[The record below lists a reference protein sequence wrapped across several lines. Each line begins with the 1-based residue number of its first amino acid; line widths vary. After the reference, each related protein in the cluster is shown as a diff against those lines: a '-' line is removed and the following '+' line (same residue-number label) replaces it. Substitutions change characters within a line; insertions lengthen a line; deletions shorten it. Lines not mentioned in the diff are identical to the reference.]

1 MILQRAMSS
10 IEITDLQRKALSLAF
25 LQSQMMA
32 AVLGESLEPALCDR
46 VVPRSGLDADDQFAI
61 YRHATAALLE
71 KALVISYPATA
82 RVIGSATFGQIIAD
96 YVAATP
102 SRSGD
107 LEGYGTDLGDF
118 LERHP
123 FTDIPLIAPDLVRF
137 EWLVA
142 QLARAPDK
150 PVFDYEKLAT
160 IEADQL
166 PELRLALVPR
176 AALFRSSLPVLATW
190 SDTDSGRHEHGDSLL
205 LVCDDELRAIELN
218 PDAWTFHS
226 TLSAGGTLGEAVEA
240 AIGINP
246 DFDLGGALDQILRMR
261 ALSIR
266 S

>member
-10 IEITDLQRKALSLAF
+10 IEITDLQREALSLAL

-32 AVLGESLEPALCDR
+32 AVLGEPLEPALCDQ

-71 KALVISYPATA
+71 QALTISYPATA

-102 SRSGD
+102 SHSGD
-107 LEGYGTDLGDF
+107 LEAYGTDLGDF

-205 LVCDDELRAIELN
+205 LVCDDNLRTIKLN
-218 PDAWTFHS
+218 LDAWTFHS
-226 TLSAGGTLGEAVEA
+226 NLSAGRPLGLAVQSA
-240 AIGINP
+240 LDISV
-246 DFDLGGALDQILRMR
+246 DFDVGSMLSQILRMGAYR
-261 ALSIR
+261 IR
-266 S
+266 